1 MKIPVISVGDSQQ
14 CCRHSCNLLP
24 TSLIAGHAKFLLNC
38 CCSVV
43 NSVWLLCNP
52 VDCTPPGSS
61 VHGIF
66 QARTLE
72 WVAISFPRGSSWTR
86 YQTHI
91 SCISRQILSHWTI
104 REALHLIVNE
114 NMDNY
119 KGCWASLVAQ
129 MVKHLPAMWE
139 TWVWFLGQEDPLGK
153 EMATHSSTLAWKIP
167 WMESLVGYSPWDRK
181 EWHDWATSLSHSLF
195 AKGVDDLKAIFNLQ
209 VRLFD

>member
-1 MKIPVISVGDSQQ
+1 MVNPDPCNKCTVKMKIPVISVGDSQQ

-114 NMDNY
+114 NIDVLFVPSKFRAPPEFY
-119 KGCWASLVAQ
+119 PCAQ
-129 MVKHLPAMWE
+129 VPKVLCKRMK
-139 TWVWFLGQEDPLGK
+139 
-153 EMATHSSTLAWKIP
+153 
-167 WMESLVGYSPWDRK
+167 
-181 EWHDWATSLSHSLF
+181 
-195 AKGVDDLKAIFNLQ
+195 DLK
-209 VRLFD
+209 